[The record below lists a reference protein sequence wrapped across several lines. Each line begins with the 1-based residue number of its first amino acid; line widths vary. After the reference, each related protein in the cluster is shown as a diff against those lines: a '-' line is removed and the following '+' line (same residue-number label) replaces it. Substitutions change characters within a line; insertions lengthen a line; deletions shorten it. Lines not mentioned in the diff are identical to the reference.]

1 MLNALK
7 EDIKMAMTKI
17 RKWGN
22 SQGVTIP
29 KSMLDKLHW
38 LANEAVEVV
47 MENDGIII
55 KQKEPRKNIEDL
67 FVNFDGEYKPIDID
81 WGKPVGKEIW

>member
-29 KSMLDKLHW
+29 KSILDKLHW
-38 LANEAVEVV
+38 FTNEAVEVV
-47 MENDGIII
+47 MENDQIII

-67 FVNFDGEYKPIDID
+67 FANFDGEYKPIDID